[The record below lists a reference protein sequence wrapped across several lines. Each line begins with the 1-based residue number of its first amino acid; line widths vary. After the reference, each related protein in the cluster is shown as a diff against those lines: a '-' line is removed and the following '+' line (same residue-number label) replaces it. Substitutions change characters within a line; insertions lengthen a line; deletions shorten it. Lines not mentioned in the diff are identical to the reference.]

1 VTSETNTKI
10 RVLVVDDSAFARQVV
25 RRVLERDTDIE
36 VVGLAR
42 DGAEALE
49 KIALAAPD
57 VITLDLV
64 MPGVDGLGVIAALPR
79 EGGPRVVVVSSAGA
93 STELGAAA
101 LAAGAVDLVEK
112 PTTQATDRMYEMA
125 DKLIERVR
133 FAASVRTRRPL
144 VRTTAPTPV
153 RSQAAVVDAVL
164 VGTSTGG
171 PQALA
176 YLLPSFP
183 VDFPVPI
190 VVVVHMPAGYTDAL
204 ARRLDSLSALTVLE
218 GHDGLVLTR
227 GMAVLAPH
235 GAHLGLERS
244 TAGLRVRLDYLRHP
258 KELHY
263 PSVDALFES
272 GAATLG
278 ARTLGVV
285 MTGMGDDGLRGASAL
300 VTAGARVLVEAES
313 SCVVY
318 GMPRAVLEAGHAEA
332 AIELSRLAEAIRTR
346 VEGAPRG

>member
-1 VTSETNTKI
+1 VTNATGARI

-25 RRVLERDTDIE
+25 RRVLERGGDIE
-36 VVGLAR
+36 VVGVAR

-49 KIALAAPD
+49 KIALTAPD

-64 MPGVDGLGVIAALPR
+64 MPEVDGLGVMAALPR
-79 EGGPRVVVVSSAGA
+79 DGGPRVVVVSSTGT
-93 STELGAAA
+93 STELGVAA

-125 DKLIERVR
+125 DELLERVR
-133 FAASVRTRRPL
+133 FAATVKTRRLPPRRPAPIPVRT
-144 VRTTAPTPV
+144 
-153 RSQAAVVDAVL
+153 QAAAVDAVL

-176 YLLPSFP
+176 HLLPSFP
-183 VDFPVPI
+183 ADFPVPI

-218 GHDGLVLTR
+218 GHEGLVLTR

-244 TAGLRVRLDYLRHP
+244 AAGLRVRLDYLRRP
-258 KELHY
+258 GELHH

-272 GAATLG
+272 GAAVL
-278 ARTLGVV
+278 RERVLGVV
-285 MTGMGDDGLRGASAL
+285 MTGMGDDGLRGAGAL

-313 SCVVY
+313 TCVVY
-318 GMPRAVLEAGHAEA
+318 GMPRSVSEAGLADA
-332 AIELSRLAEAIRTR
+332 AFELPRLADAIGRR
-346 VEGAPRG
+346 VEGTEAH